1 MWGVRLG
8 FRTPAPPGW
17 HWDREAALVKDIYR
31 VPGVNCQ
38 NCVRH
43 ITEELV
49 KIPGVGSVEVNLEAK
64 TVTVEHDGAVSDQ
77 QMRAGIEEAG
87 YEVAA

>member
-1 MWGVRLG
+1 M
-8 FRTPAPPGW
+8 
-17 HWDREAALVKDIYR
+17 RETFQ
-31 VPGVNCQ
+31 VPDVSCQ

-43 ITEELV
+43 ITEELT
-49 KIPGVGSVEVNLEAK
+49 KIPGVREVVVDLNGK
-64 TVTVEHDGAVSDQ
+64 TVTVEHDGGVTDD